1 MPVELSRPRDSEAV
15 LGSLRALLAGVV
27 DYAGLFPPAKLD
39 MPQTVSNYADDL
51 GGPDSWMLGRLI
63 VPAGRLNEFERQ
75 AEGRLPTESGAE
87 PWHLSALVA
96 PADDPQLDT
105 DLQRVCAFNEAHA
118 AAGRGLATIRT
129 IELRAGTA
137 DAIESALNLIPDE
150 LFPFFELSAAQ
161 DPRGLMAA
169 LAGSDAGA
177 KVRTGGLEPQAVP
190 KPEHLA
196 RFIAACSAA
205 GLPFKATAGLHH
217 PLRHDS
223 PAHRSK
229 EFGFLNVFVA
239 AVLADKAGLGE
250 QDLPAILADES
261 PDAFA
266 FHDDE
271 LRYRDHALATDQVA
285 EARLKFAISFGSCSF
300 AEPRERLR
308 TMKLL

>member
-39 MPQTVSNYADDL
+39 MPQTVRNYADDL
-51 GGPDSWMLGRLI
+51 RGPDGWMLGRLI
-63 VPAGRLNEFERQ
+63 VPAGRLDEFERH
-75 AEGRLPTESGAE
+75 AEGLLPTETDAE

-96 PADDPQLDT
+96 ADDDPQLAT
-105 DLQRVCAFNEAHA
+105 DIQRVCTFNDTHA
-118 AAGRGLATIRT
+118 VAARGLATIRML
-129 IELRAGTA
+129 ELRAASA

-150 LFPFFELSAAQ
+150 LFPFFELSAEQ

-177 KVRTGGLEPQAVP
+177 KIRTGGIEPQAVP

-223 PAHRSK
+223 PALGAK
-229 EFGFLNVFVA
+229 EFGFLNAYGASIINPTEDPVPFNLSVQ
-239 AVLADKAGLGE
+239 KTKKKGE
-250 QDLPAILADES
+250 KSRVVIPKKPFNVKSLITTILVCI
-261 PDAFA
+261 P
-266 FHDDE
+266 
-271 LRYRDHALATDQVA
+271 LIV
-285 EARLKFAISFGSCSF
+285 GSIG
-300 AEPRERLR
+300 EPR
-308 TMKLL
+308 